1 MNLFET
7 FMATYTSDVGL
18 KAKKIKGKRVM
29 ELDNVSTMSLP
40 PELSM
45 NCIEKLR
52 PSQGVVLA
60 QENIVIA

>member
-1 MNLFET
+1 
-7 FMATYTSDVGL
+7 VGS
-18 KAKKIKGKRVM
+18 KAKKSKGKRMM
-29 ELDNVSTMSLP
+29 EIDKVSTMSLP

-60 QENIVIA
+60 QENTVIAKGEAPRVSPH

>member
-1 MNLFET
+1 
-7 FMATYTSDVGL
+7 VGS
-18 KAKKIKGKRVM
+18 KAKKIKGKRM
-29 ELDNVSTMSLP
+29 IELDNMTSMSLP

-60 QENIVIA
+60 QENTVIA